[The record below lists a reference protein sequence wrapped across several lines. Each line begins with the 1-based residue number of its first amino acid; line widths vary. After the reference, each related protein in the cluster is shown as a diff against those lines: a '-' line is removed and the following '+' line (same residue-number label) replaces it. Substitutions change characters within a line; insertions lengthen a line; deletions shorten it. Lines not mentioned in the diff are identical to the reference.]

1 MSLTLNFKVI
11 YIIVSCSLQNC
22 FVLRPQPLYF
32 VCISISGTYTNE
44 VTMTFTLNS
53 SIKCSC
59 SVIYDFIKP
68 ANQDVVL
75 VKSRTYGN
83 KTVLLSLCVEV
94 LLLNESHHKCFDLI
108 QKIYKKKKRNEAIV
122 PYGIMFKKNR

>member
-1 MSLTLNFKVI
+1 MTLTLNFKVI

-53 SIKCSC
+53 SIKCIC

-68 ANQDVVL
+68 VNQDVVL

-83 KTVLLSLCVEV
+83 KTVLLSLCIEV
-94 LLLNESHHKCFDLI
+94 LLLNESHHKYFDLI
-108 QKIYKKKKRNEAIV
+108 QKIYKKKK
-122 PYGIMFKKNR
+122 K